1 MRLALLSAAALT
13 ALFATPPMTQPVMA
27 QPVKA
32 ARPVVMMCQIVDES
46 GTGWVPDF
54 LMLTRQ
60 VSGPNAGRI
69 EVFDPVLQSLV
80 RRPIQAHITADSR
93 ASRSYGWALAGVR
106 NATGQRTERL
116 DYRLTVSKVDGRAQM
131 TAVAQGYDNTMT
143 GRGIC
148 ATPEAGAGSEPA
160 RPPRR

>member
-1 MRLALLSAAALT
+1 MRLALLFAAALT
-13 ALFATPPMTQPVMA
+13 ALFATPPMTRPVLA
-27 QPVKA
+27 QPA
-32 ARPVVMMCQIVDES
+32 QPARPVVMMCQIVDES

-60 VSGPNAGRI
+60 ISGPNAGRI
-69 EVFDPVLQSLV
+69 EVFDPVLQTLV
-80 RRPIQAHITADSR
+80 RRPIEAKVTADSR
-93 ASRSYGWALAGVR
+93 TSRCYGWALAGVR

-148 ATPEAGAGSEPA
+148 ATPEDGAASEPA